1 MTMRTKRASPRLAA
15 LLLAAACSG
24 AAQAAPAPYTGTG
37 EEAPEPGP
45 LVASQSGQLV
55 VYFSGLAGGYDNW
68 VGVLVNGQQ
77 RPLGLS
83 NQTSTYGQ
91 SFSFGQVSA
100 GDSLNFFIQIGDPSE
115 PDGERYYSDISWN
128 LDGVNH
134 AFLSDYSGDSL
145 LPAGQHLA
153 FEDLE
158 GGGDFNYADH
168 GFVYRIES
176 VSAVPEPGSALLALA
191 GLGVIGTRLRRRRT
205 D

>member
-1 MTMRTKRASPRLAA
+1 MTIRTRWAA

-24 AAQAAPAPYTGTG
+24 AAQAAPAPYTGAG
-37 EEAPEPGP
+37 EEAPAPGP
-45 LVASQSGQLV
+45 LVATQSGQLV

-68 VGVLVNGQQ
+68 LGVLVNGQQ

-100 GDSLNFFIQIGDPSE
+100 GDSLNFFIQIGNE
-115 PDGERYYSDISWN
+115 PGETEVERYYSDISWN

-134 AFLSDYSGDSL
+134 AFLSDYSGDNL

-153 FEDLE
+153 FEDLD

-168 GFVYRIES
+168 GFVYRIEQ

-191 GLGVIGTRLRRRRT
+191 GLGVIGTRLRRRRA